1 MSSRT
6 AWATKLDVVV
16 MNTCQPSA
24 QEVEAGGS
32 GIHGHP
38 HLYSELKGSLGYMRP
53 YLKKIRKKSHQV
65 I

>member
-16 MNTCQPSA
+16 MNTCQPST

-32 GIHGHP
+32 EIHGHP
-38 HLYSELKGSLGYMRP
+38 HLYIVNSR
-53 YLKKIRKKSHQV
+53 V
-65 I
+65 AWAT